1 MDAARARPSH
11 HCRGRPGPVD
21 STRMSDRPKELDN
34 RVVILNGFSDREI
47 MAIMNVVKSIYAQA
61 DVDAFVKFAEAVADH
76 PAATDFSR
84 RLLRVVAAAKLTEEA
99 QSVSTGELIFAK
111 STENS
116 LQTKLADLITDMSE
130 DHEYL
135 KNNPPQAGPGKD
147 AP

>member
-1 MDAARARPSH
+1 
-11 HCRGRPGPVD
+11 
-21 STRMSDRPKELDN
+21 MSDRPPELDN
-34 RVVILNGFSDREI
+34 RVVILNGFADREI
-47 MAIMNVVKSIYAQA
+47 MAVMNVVKSIYAPE
-61 DVDAFVKFAEAVADH
+61 DMDAFVTFVEAVADH

-84 RLLRVVAAAKLTEEA
+84 RLLRVIAAAKLTEEA

-116 LQTKLADLITDMSE
+116 LQMKLADLITDMSE

-135 KNNPPQAGPGKD
+135 KNNPPQAGPGKG